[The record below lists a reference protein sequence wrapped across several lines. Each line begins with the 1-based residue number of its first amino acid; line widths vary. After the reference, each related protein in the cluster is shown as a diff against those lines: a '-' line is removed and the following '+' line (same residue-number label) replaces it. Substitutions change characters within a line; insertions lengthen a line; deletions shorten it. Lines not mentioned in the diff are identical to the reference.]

1 LHLQSGR
8 WRSRVKGGKRERER
22 EKKRNGG
29 WLRTAKPALWS
40 SECAS
45 MERFMLL
52 AQMRAYRR
60 RLLRPRSSA
69 SSPSSS
75 SWLPACDAK
84 EAAMAKAPAGE
95 EEEEESRSQYL
106 VERR

>member
-1 LHLQSGR
+1 
-8 WRSRVKGGKRERER
+8 
-22 EKKRNGG
+22 
-29 WLRTAKPALWS
+29 
-40 SECAS
+40 

-75 SWLPACDAK
+75 SWLPARDAK